1 MIGDAALFPRAAV
14 VEAGWN
20 VVTLVLDA
28 WQALGPRDFPNY
40 PAGTWGPKEADELF
54 ARDEREWRAH
64 TAAA

>member
-1 MIGDAALFPRAAV
+1 M